1 MLFYHLKKHYK
12 QMKREL
18 QLFGKDLPDAVRL
31 EYENVMLQL
40 SELQA
45 NVLKYEERTPAD
57 ILTMPQLQEGAI
69 IYIELAKKPV
79 EASITKVYCNYLKI
93 PGHYGYKVSRN
104 GASVKL
110 TETELRQRMESAQ
123 RLLRHE
129 A

>member
-1 MLFYHLKKHYK
+1 
-12 QMKREL
+12 MKREL